1 MGMHDREHF
10 RSEVACRD
18 TGGRPRHLQVFV
30 TGGGDIALQSP
41 PGEVALLAPS
51 QIRGFQAVV
60 TEAHI
65 VAVKVRQS

>member
-1 MGMHDREHF
+1 MRDREQF

-30 TGGGDIALQSP
+30 TGGGDLALQPP

-51 QIRGFQAVV
+51 QIRGFQVVV

-65 VAVKVRQS
+65 VAIRVRQS

>member
-1 MGMHDREHF
+1 MLDREHF

-18 TGGRPRHLQVFV
+18 TADRPRHLQVFV
-30 TGGGDIALQSP
+30 TGGGDVALQSP

-51 QIRGFQAVV
+51 QIQGFQSIV

-65 VAVKVRQS
+65 VAIRVRQS